1 MESYSDVLA
10 SEIGTALRLVIS
22 VVHEHLYIWTQ
33 APQRGP
39 TNVFVCLSYICAYIP
54 ANPYVSEWDHVTN
67 VATLTDKHLISLPKQ
82 L

>member
-10 SEIGTALRLVIS
+10 SEIGTALWLVIS

-39 TNVFVCLSYICAYIP
+39 TNVLCASPI
-54 ANPYVSEWDHVTN
+54 YVPTF
-67 VATLTDKHLISLPKQ
+67 LQ
-82 L
+82 LLMYLNRIT